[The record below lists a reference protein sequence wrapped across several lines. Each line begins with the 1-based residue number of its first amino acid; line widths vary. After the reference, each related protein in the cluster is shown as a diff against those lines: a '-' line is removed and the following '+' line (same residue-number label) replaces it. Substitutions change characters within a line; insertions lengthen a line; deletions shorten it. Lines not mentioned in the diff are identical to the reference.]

1 MKTGIEL
8 INEERIEQIEKHQRT
23 ITKYIMKYLTSIIR
37 KIKAFFIHIVKC
49 RFYIYKRYFYIT
61 PFIYLD
67 KNNNVVKDEITD
79 KIKWLDEDYLIR
91 EYCSKRAIKIAQ
103 DRLSKIYQGDID
115 DVWFSKWHL
124 IP

>member
-1 MKTGIEL
+1 MKTG
-8 INEERIEQIEKHQRT
+8 IEQIEKHQRT

-103 DRLSKIYQGDID
+103 DKLIKEYQGDID